1 MKQVD
6 KKEIKSE
13 LPQYVIFAPSDYDI
27 VLKVVP
33 PKEFFEKKMSDQE
46 ALEGFNI
53 DEKRKLMDT
62 VQNEIE
68 VKYADRFCTLA
79 NRLPEDLLKNLATTY
94 MSIRNLKGKVEINEG
109 LIRIVV
115 NKGQHI
121 TLGFDHILDIICSAP
136 SAKNKKFFEDEL
148 KRLANYY
155 KKVDKTSK
163 IDAHTRKSF

>member
-33 PKEFFEKKMSDQE
+33 SKEFFEKKMSDQE

-68 VKYADRFCTLA
+68 VKYAERLDTLA
-79 NRLPEDLLKNLATTY
+79 CRLPDDLLKNLATTY
-94 MSIRNLKGKVEINEG
+94 MDIRKLKGKIKISEG
-109 LIRIVV
+109 LVQIIDS
-115 NKGQHI
+115 KGRS
-121 TLGFDHILDIICSAP
+121 LSLRLDHMLTIICSAP
-136 SAKNKKFFEDEL
+136 SSKSKKFFEEEL
-148 KRLANYY
+148 KKLANYY

-163 IDAHTRKSF
+163 IEANIRKGF